1 MEKNILNEDNEI
13 RQMMGLVNEQQSTKE
28 NFQNFL
34 KNDLVPTL
42 KRLGFKKETSP
53 EDGTELPMSDVYED
67 GGFKFKVREIGPGR
81 GWYEDGKPG
90 VKISS
95 SFDVTPLK
103 TIISNTPETEWSNE
117 QKEAWKKEESIE
129 YNIKYID
136 WFSNQDGKTWFDKK
150 TNTYHSSGVYFFSE
164 TGTNNLKESL
174 DSMEETFKR
183 LRDINDT
190 I

>member
-1 MEKNILNEDNEI
+1 MGRQIILSEEEKRTI
-13 RQMMGLVNEQQSTKE
+13 QGMYGLVNEQPSTEGNFE
-28 NFQNFL
+28 NFVREE
-34 KNDLVPTL
+34 LVPML
-42 KRLGFKKETSP
+42 RRLGFKKAER
-53 EDGTELPMSDVYED
+53 MSDVYED
-67 GGFKFKVREIGPGR
+67 GGFKFEVRNLGPTIRQSDKG
-81 GWYEDGKPG
+81 GVEPGVYPG

-95 SFDVTPLK
+95 SFDVTPLITNK
-103 TIISNTPETEWSNE
+103 PETEWSDE
-117 QKEAWKKEESIE
+117 EKEMYKKEELIE

-150 TNTYHSSGVYFFSE
+150 TNTYHSRGIYLFSE

-183 LRDINDT
+183 LRDINNT

>member
-1 MEKNILNEDNEI
+1 MY
-13 RQMMGLVNEQQSTKE
+13 GLVNEQQSTEE
-28 NFQNFL
+28 NFQNFVD
-34 KNDLVPTL
+34 KDLVPTL
-42 KRLGFKKETSP
+42 KRLGFKKAER
-53 EDGTELPMSDVYED
+53 MSDVYED
-67 GGFKFKVREIGPGR
+67 GGFKFEVRNLGPTISKGNK
-81 GWYEDGKPG
+81 GGVEPGVYHG

-95 SFDVTPLK
+95 SFDVTPLR
-103 TIISNTPETEWSNE
+103 TIISNTPETKWSDE

-136 WFSNQDGKTWFDKK
+136 YFSNQDGKTWFDKK
-150 TNTYHSSGVYFFSE
+150 TNTYHSRGIYLFSE